1 MKKFLLAIVIA
12 LGMCATASAQ
22 TLTQSGPKY
31 VLCGRVYPI
40 TCSIP
45 VTDGKGN
52 TQLLLVNILNGEQIV
67 NFQTYGGIVTVT
79 SFTTTPST
87 QPKMTFLPGT
97 ATLTVSV
104 VNSNLSGS
112 GDYSDSFTA
121 TITVNYFYYKGSGL
135 GVYLGYAYGA
145 TVKIDSD

>member
-1 MKKFLLAIVIA
+1 MKKLLLAIVVA

-22 TLTQSGPKY
+22 TLTQTGPKY
-31 VLCGRVYPI
+31 VVCGRVYPI

-45 VTDGKGN
+45 VTDNKGN
-52 TQLLLVNILNGEQIV
+52 TQILLVSIQNGAEVV
-67 NFQTYGGIVTVT
+67 NFQAYGGIVTVT
-79 SFTTTPST
+79 SFTTTNSA

-104 VNSNLSGS
+104 ANSNLSGD
-112 GDYSDSFTA
+112 GTYSDSFTA
-121 TITVNYFYYKGSGL
+121 TITVDYLYYKGSGL

-145 TVKIDSD
+145 TVTIDPD